1 MNCKGGDLMKKVLY
15 AWIEQVVQFDSSQE
29 RQKFIDGIQDV
40 QVLES
45 SEADG
50 NFTVHVKRPYN
61 KNKMK

>member
-1 MNCKGGDLMKKVLY
+1 MKKVLC
-15 AWIEQVVQFDSSQE
+15 AWIEQIVQFDSEQE
-29 RQKFIDGIQDV
+29 RKKFVDGIQDV

-45 SEADG
+45 SEADD